1 MDKPANSG
9 VTFMIPFNLTSVG
22 VVTSEVNQ
30 ITVVLGGY
38 SNEVQFSQKG
48 SSYDIDLLSGGILE
62 FLKGTDDRT
71 YYEVTWDGEFVDT
84 LPTNFNETPDPPSD

>member
-1 MDKPANSG
+1 M
-9 VTFMIPFNLTSVG
+9 
-22 VVTSEVNQ
+22 
-30 ITVVLGGY
+30 GGY

-48 SSYDIDLLSGGILE
+48 GSYDVDLLSGGILE

-84 LPTNFNETPDPPSD
+84 LPVASDENSDPSSN